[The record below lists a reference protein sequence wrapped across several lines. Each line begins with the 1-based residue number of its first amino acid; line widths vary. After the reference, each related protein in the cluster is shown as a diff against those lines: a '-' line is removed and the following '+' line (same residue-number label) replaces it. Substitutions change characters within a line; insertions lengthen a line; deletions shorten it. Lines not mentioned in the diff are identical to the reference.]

1 MKRKCNRFKD
11 LFTDKSKRIR
21 VLFSVVV
28 LVLLTVVFASSVS
41 AWVETIS
48 TILITGEGEIDK
60 PIYTHAEVEKSSN
73 DSIDL
78 NSYFRKAGNM
88 HFSEASS
95 ADGVNFYFPV
105 AASTKNSS
113 TLYRINNI
121 NDICV
126 NYLNFSLKV
135 KSAED
140 ASFVF
145 NAEPEI
151 TVGGNQIS
159 NSAVRMAVT
168 IEGENTNIFSLQS
181 STASV
186 VSSTDGTK
194 TPTNVFSFADY
205 MLDNTENKTV
215 FNLEAGDEKEL
226 TISLWLQE
234 DIATGLSGKEI
245 VISHLSLIP
254 SSPRFKVEAT
264 AVTDDNSK
272 DAKGGTVKVGSAA
285 AGAYSFENVEKG
297 KTVSLVATP
306 KEGHRFLGWYDA
318 ATGGTI
324 KSTSTT
330 YTLSDVSK
338 AHHYY
343 ARFATEYNVYTYVV
357 YNGAVYNSTALG
369 TVKAG
374 SATAGATSQYTA
386 LVGED
391 VIVTATDKTTSKF
404 TGWYDAVTGGNMVS
418 ESESYTISDI
428 SADTKLYARYVDAY
442 TYTAHAVSDGANDTS
457 SGGTV
462 ELNTNS
468 ASTNSSVKLLKDE
481 TITAVAAVKSGY
493 TFEGWYSGTTT
504 SSTKLSSNA
513 TITFAAG
520 GKIGTT
526 TVPSDIYAIFTPT
539 YSVTAHAVYNSSVND
554 DSTGGTVMVSSGTA
568 GATSTAQSVK
578 KGSSITVTAAVSND
592 SKYKFVG
599 WYDSRTGGTQLADA
613 NSLSYTF
620 NVTQITEVFARFEDV
635 ANYVI
640 YFDSGHWNV
649 DDAWFAVH
657 AWNDSGSETTIKM
670 THVSGNIYKAD
681 LGKYYEKV
689 LFWRMDPGKTAL
701 DYTSKWNQTADLI
714 VPASNKVYTNNFFT
728 IKSGDW
734 DGATGTWS
742 TYQ

>member
-1 MKRKCNRFKD
+1 MKKKLNVFKS
-11 LFTDKSKRIR
+11 LFADKSKRTR

-28 LVLLTVVFASSVS
+28 LVLLSVVLVSTVS

-48 TILITGEGEIDK
+48 TVIIKGEGVIDK
-60 PIYTHAEVEKSSN
+60 PIYTHAEVAKSSTN
-73 DSIDL
+73 PIDL

-95 ADGVNFYFPV
+95 ADGVNFFFPV
-105 AASTKNSS
+105 ADSTGS
-113 TLYRINNI
+113 TNYRKNNI
-121 NDICV
+121 NDVGV
-126 NYLNFSLKV
+126 NYLNFTLKV
-135 KSAED
+135 KSAEA

-145 NAEPEI
+145 NDEPEI
-151 TVGGNQIS
+151 TVGGNKIS

-168 IEGENTNIFSLQS
+168 FGGSTSIYSLEE

-186 VSSTDGTK
+186 VSSVTGAK
-194 TPTNVFSFADY
+194 TSTNVQSFADY
-205 MLDNTENKTV
+205 SYGNSGNKNV
-215 FNLEAGDEKEL
+215 FSLAAGEEKEL

-234 DIATGLSGKEI
+234 GIATGLSGKEI

-285 AGAYSFENVEKG
+285 AGAYSFENVEEG

-318 ATGGTI
+318 ATGGTL
-324 KSTSTT
+324 KSSSTT
-330 YTLSDVSK
+330 YSLSNVAK

-374 SATAGATSQYTA
+374 STAAGATSQYTA

-404 TGWYDAVTGGNMVS
+404 TGWYDAITGGTCKTTS
-418 ESESYTISDI
+418 KSYTISDI
-428 SADTKLYARYVDAY
+428 SAETKLYARYVDAY
-442 TYTAHAVSDGANDTS
+442 TYTAHAVSDGTNNSS

-462 ELNTNS
+462 KLNTNS
-468 ASTNSSVKLLKDE
+468 ASTNSGVKMLKDE
-481 TITAVAAVKSGY
+481 TVTAVAAVKSGY

-504 SSTKLSSNA
+504 SSTKLSSSA

-526 TVPSDIYAIFTPT
+526 TVPSNIYAIFTPT
-539 YSVTAHAVYNSSVND
+539 YSVTAHAVYNSSSND
-554 DSTGGTVMVSSGTA
+554 DSTGGTVKVSSGTA
-568 GATSTAQSVK
+568 GATSTAESVK
-578 KGSSITVTAAVSND
+578 KGSSITVTAAVSD
-592 SKYKFVG
+592 TSKYKFVG

-620 NVTQITEVFARFEDV
+620 NVTQNTDVFARFEP
-635 ANYVI
+635 
-640 YFDSGHWNV
+640 
-649 DDAWFAVH
+649 
-657 AWNDSGSETTIKM
+657 T
-670 THVSGNIYKAD
+670 
-681 LGKYYEKV
+681 
-689 LFWRMDPGKTAL
+689 GKTLYFVPSSDWNTDTPRYAAYVWG
-701 DYTSKWNQTADLI
+701 DNISAKWYSMSDGNGDGVYSVTVDAKYTKVIFCRMNPANTSNNWDNRWNQTEDQTI
-714 VPASNKVYTNNFFT
+714 PTNGNNKFT
-728 IKSGDW
+728 ITTSYNGNNKGE
-734 DGATGTWS
+734 GTWS
-742 TYQ
+742 KQ